1 MVEKSFYFFEL
12 CNRTFAFNVFENIA
26 MTIGLMPLTGIALP
40 FMSYGGSSVMGNMIA
55 VGIVFACLEYDKSAV

>member
-1 MVEKSFYFFEL
+1 
-12 CNRTFAFNVFENIA
+12 

-55 VGIVFACLEYDKSAV
+55 VGIVFACLEYDKSAI